1 MRKQFAAI
9 AKLIADRRR
18 SNIWNRIVC
27 ILASFVVFCT
37 TYALILPALT
47 MQVTKASAS
56 ITLMNEFVSIVNV
69 LPDTL
74 ENTDESVEYNMS
86 LAMDKYSEAENTYY
100 EENPD
105 GSFETFVSTSK
116 VYNSAVNKLKGLY
129 GISTYALLPNTGDF
143 PVPEG
148 EYVIMNRWMYASD
161 PYKNQTNYPN
171 SPKDPNSDTNY
182 TLQRDHALKAESPS
196 WLSTKNLLL
205 SRSVDIISGAPS
217 NSYNILQIADNN
229 AGQNVGKWYFEPRVD
244 TNGTVYYYISTILN
258 GERQYIHIEST
269 YKNGAVVTSGAS
281 GKLYLSAAINDNWAK
296 LYITRAT
303 KNFDKHSQKFSANG
317 SSYPVN
323 QLGNQVVYRI
333 ANKDNYAI
341 NKANNETF
349 QTYVNA
355 QSSPNDW
362 CHLAQ
367 YNGPV
372 VEDGE
377 YAIVNR
383 FIPFTK
389 TDLRYDLALNATA
402 SSWGTTNPIHC
413 LRHDVVSIPGYI
425 DKGRGIAGIP
435 AAALTDNNTWK
446 FESVRDS
453 NGLLKYYLISTVA
466 NGEKQYLK
474 ISSTINADSRFNL
487 YLTTDSSDPDAH
499 IEINK
504 KIIKVTSTD
513 NPKIANGTELVQY
526 IFRNTAGY
534 VLEKN
539 FSDYFQSSA
548 TIKENYS
555 YMTLCKPI
563 NTMDEGTYSILNTNF
578 KTQVGNKPADGWF
591 SLTSHAPSWR
601 VTQKDLFSLYGAKLD
616 ICDTTNTADSTYDAS
631 AQETGIYKTRGYS
644 TPFDNYTNSFW
655 KFEPQDENG
664 DGATDY
670 YYITAVER
678 GKKIKETSDDKVV
691 YLSIKNKSVL
701 NLESGKN
708 AAEGRGIQVL
718 ETPDDSCKI
727 LISTN
732 KKKNLA
738 GKEITQ
744 FTFSNLNGY
753 SLYKNF
759 NEEYTNY
766 STLTDDRSYQS
777 LAKVIHYLP
786 NGYYSIVNRNI
797 TENFGVNNDG
807 IGKND
812 FAMLTSSP
820 SWATGAFSR
829 VKVDVETDSY
839 EPDFGFHRLTDSDS
853 STMWFFAPVYDD
865 NNGGVILGHRI
876 AADVDGGVKYLAI
889 NTTTDSTDGGA
900 RGLQLVDTPNE
911 YTTLTVSVEYGPNHE
926 IQWSIANK
934 DGVTLQ
940 KANNE
945 VFLNFYGC
953 FGDGEK
959 HSEYEAQCM
968 TLCKAVTKMEPITN
982 DTVLDATV
990 KVFNYNETFNHVGPG
1005 ALATSPSAYNQG
1017 SFYAWHGVDGFINPK
1032 YVAVDGSGHL
1042 GGTGHPHMYHKL
1054 VDGMPFINHLFHPF
1068 DAHYKVFDPLSDFG
1082 YSVKRGVKETDS
1094 NGVPYNY
1101 KNGSLSPFFGE
1112 EAVTNRFMKGKMDDG
1127 GGLFQKDDA
1136 GFYYYDSAKN
1146 AAWFDAEKGRFV
1158 LYDGFVAPS
1167 YKSLEPYY
1175 SYPTNNYYNFFPFN
1189 SVGNYGDVEAPAVAV
1204 QNGGAEPYYT
1214 LVDDTDLWFGMSVEF
1229 DFYMTEDGRVADENG
1244 VMHDMEFDFVGDDDV
1259 FVYVDDY
1266 LVIDIGGS
1274 HGAIHGSINFATG
1287 EVIDNPRVSD
1297 DEVEAALKY
1306 TNFVDIYNQGR
1317 PTWDADFDSTLTGST
1332 ERTRTL
1338 ASILK
1343 DSGIELDGDTLAPYT
1358 KHTLKF
1364 FYMERGGHISYCRLR
1379 FNMPT
1384 IPDSD
1389 LTVEKVI
1396 PDDGSVNDSLIGTA
1410 EHTYRVVTTDA
1421 NGKPTDD
1428 LYVMPNTQYEL
1439 RDKQYNV
1446 VTGPFYTDKNGL
1458 FRLKAEYSASFHE
1471 LLDNY
1476 ADTHGSHV
1484 PVYGYAVQELIPAE
1498 IIEYY
1503 KVSFA
1508 NGGDFSVLDRGD
1520 RITIDGVE
1528 YYIFNSNEFHP
1539 SETPYVEFK
1548 NEPSDTAS
1556 LKITKLNAVSSLLS
1570 KDTIFD
1576 INVQLSNAGIPV
1588 GTPYKLYDLDEDGN
1602 VIATTDKTVET
1613 AGIIPLKINQS
1624 AEIEGI
1630 LATTTFA
1637 VWEKTHSNN
1646 PYYQTEYSGTFTDS
1660 TTTVN
1665 ISPDSNGKM
1674 SGRFL
1679 AGDRAEITVTN
1690 ASYDFPATFDIR
1702 KICLANEN
1710 NNQKQFSFNAVRGE
1724 FDASTGEFT
1733 PYDGIIS
1740 GATVTVTGNTANTT
1754 QMTVGCL
1761 QSNGGTQYF
1770 KITEARSSDFD
1781 GYIYDETFYIIAVTC
1796 DENGAR
1802 VTAAYKNGSTSDA
1815 INESGGTFTLD
1826 FENRRAT
1833 KLSISKLVTGISN
1846 STQSFDFTAEITLNG
1861 NAYKIN
1867 SGTDYTVGTD
1877 GTVSFALTSGEEVS
1891 LLYIPVGATV
1901 VITELDNDGYA
1912 TTFTAGNTE
1921 CDGDSISLSLDS
1933 PDNVNVICT
1942 NQTTYRLP
1950 DSGGIGTNM
1959 FTTLAIMLI
1968 LVSGLLLT
1976 VQMFR
1981 RRRNSF

>member
-9 AKLIADRRR
+9 AKLIADKRR
-18 SNIWNRIVC
+18 SNIWNRVVC
-27 ILASFVVFCT
+27 VLASFVVFCT

-69 LPDTL
+69 LPDSL

-86 LAMDKYSEAENTYY
+86 LALDKYSEAENTYL

-105 GSFETFVSTSK
+105 GSFETFVATSK
-116 VYNSAVNKLKGLY
+116 VYSSAVNKLKSLY
-129 GISTYALLPNTGDF
+129 GISTYALLPNPDNY

-148 EYVIMNRWMYASD
+148 EYIIMNRWMYASD
-161 PYKNQTNYPN
+161 PHKNQTNYPDAL
-171 SPKDPNSDTNY
+171 KDPNTATNY
-182 TLQRDHALKAESPS
+182 TLQRDHALRSEQPA
-196 WLSTKNLLL
+196 WDGYTKNTLIL
-205 SRSVDIISGAPS
+205 SRSVDVIAGADT
-217 NSYNILQIADNN
+217 NSYNVLQIADNN
-229 AGQNVGKWYFEPRVD
+229 AGNDVGKWYFEPRVD
-244 TNGTVYYYISTILN
+244 SDGSIYYYISTILS

-269 YKNGAVVTSGAS
+269 YKDGAVVTSGTA
-281 GKLYLSAAINDNWAK
+281 GKLYLSPTINDNWAK

-303 KNFDKHSQKFSANG
+303 KNFDNHNQYFSADG

-323 QLGNQVVYRI
+323 QLGDQIVYRI
-333 ANKDNYAI
+333 ANKDGYAI

-349 QTYVNA
+349 QCYANA

-367 YNGPV
+367 YNGPII
-372 VEDGE
+372 EDGE

-383 FIPFTK
+383 LIPFTK

-402 SSWGTTNPIHC
+402 SYWGTTDPIHC
-413 LRHDVVSIPGYI
+413 LRHNVVSISGYI

-435 AAALTDNNTWK
+435 ADALTDNNTWK

-453 NGLLKYYLISTVA
+453 NGTLKYYLISTEA

-487 YLTTDSSDPDAH
+487 YLTTDSNDPDTH

-513 NPKIANGTELVQY
+513 NPKIADGTELVQY

-534 VLEKN
+534 TLEKN
-539 FSDYFQSSA
+539 FSDYFQSNA
-548 TIKENYS
+548 AIRENYA

-563 NTMDEGTYSILNTNF
+563 NTMDEGTYAILNTNF
-578 KTQVGNKPADGWF
+578 KTSVGGVPSDKWF
-591 SLTSHAPSWR
+591 ALSSYAPSWR
-601 VTQKDLFSLYGAKLD
+601 VTQNDLFSLYGASLD
-616 ICDTTNTADSTYDAS
+616 ICDTTDTADSTYDAL

-644 TPFDNYTNSFW
+644 SPFDNYTNSFW

-664 DGATDY
+664 DGACDY
-670 YYITAVER
+670 YYITSVNR
-678 GKKIKETSDDKVV
+678 GDNIDETSDDKVV
-691 YLSIKNKSVL
+691 YLSIRNKSVL
-701 NLESGKN
+701 NLESRKN

-727 LISTN
+727 LISTS
-732 KKKNLA
+732 KKKNLS

-777 LAKVIHYLP
+777 LAKVIHFLP

-797 TENFGVNNDG
+797 TESFGTNNDG
-807 IGKND
+807 IGKKD
-812 FAMLTSSP
+812 FAMLGTSP
-820 SWATGAFSR
+820 SWATGALSR
-829 VKVDVETDSY
+829 VKVDVEADSY
-839 EPDFGFHRLTDSDS
+839 EPDFGFHRLVNNTA
-853 STMWFFAPVYDD
+853 STMWFFGPVHGDD
-865 NNGGVILGHRI
+865 GAVLGHRI
-876 AADVDGGVKYLAI
+876 SADIDGGMKYLAI
-889 NTTTDSTDGGA
+889 NTTADSTDGGA

-911 YTTLTVSVEYGPNHE
+911 YTTLCVSAEYGPNHE
-926 IQWSIANK
+926 IQWRITNK
-934 DGVTLQ
+934 DGVSLQ

-945 VFLNFYGC
+945 VFLNYYGF
-953 FGDGEK
+953 FGSGEK
-959 HSEYEAQCM
+959 HSEYAAECM
-968 TLCKAVTKMEPITN
+968 TLCKSVSKMEPITN
-982 DTVLDATV
+982 DTKLDATV

-1005 ALATSPSAYNQG
+1005 VLSTSPFTYNQG
-1017 SFYAWHGVDGFINPK
+1017 SFYAWHGIDGYIHPK
-1032 YVAVDGSGHL
+1032 YVAFDGGGHPA
-1042 GGTGHPHMYHKL
+1042 GTGHPHMYSKL
-1054 VDGMPFINHLFHPF
+1054 VDGMPFVSHLFHPY
-1068 DAHYKVFDPLSDFG
+1068 DANYKVFDPLGEFG
-1082 YSVKRGVKETDS
+1082 YSVKRGVIEVDS

-1112 EAVTNRFMKGKMDDG
+1112 EAVTNRFLKGLMNDG

-1136 GFYYYDSAKN
+1136 GFYYYDSSQN
-1146 AAWFDAEKGRFV
+1146 AAWFDATNGRFV
-1158 LYDGFVAPS
+1158 LYDGVVAPS
-1167 YKSLEPYY
+1167 YKSLEPYHT
-1175 SYPTNNYYNFFPFN
+1175 YPNNNYYNFFPFN
-1189 SVGNYGDVEAPAVAV
+1189 SVGNYGDVETAAVAT
-1204 QNGGAEPYYT
+1204 QNGNVESYYT
-1214 LVDDTDLWFGMSVEF
+1214 LVDDTDLWFGMTVEF
-1229 DFYMTEDGRVADENG
+1229 DFYMTEDGRVADEHG

-1259 FVYVDDY
+1259 FVFLDDY

-1274 HGAIHGSINFATG
+1274 HGALHGYIDFATG
-1287 EVIDNPRVSD
+1287 EVIDTPRIT
-1297 DEVEAALKY
+1297 DEEADKALKY
-1306 TNFVDIYNQGR
+1306 TNFIDAYNQGR
-1317 PTWDADFDSTLTGST
+1317 PTWDTDFSSTLTGST
-1332 ERTRTL
+1332 ERKRTL

-1396 PDDGSVNDSLIGTA
+1396 PDDGTVNDSLIGTA

-1421 NGKPTDD
+1421 NGNPTNDP
-1428 LYVMPNTQYEL
+1428 YVMPNSQYEL
-1439 RDKQYNV
+1439 RDKEYNV

-1458 FRLKAEYSASFHE
+1458 FKLKAEYSASFHE
-1471 LLDNY
+1471 LLDKY

-1503 KVSFA
+1503 KVSVA
-1508 NGGDFSVLDRGD
+1508 NGGDFSEINRGEK
-1520 RITIDGVE
+1520 ITIDGVE
-1528 YYIFNSNEFHP
+1528 YYIFNTDEFHP
-1539 SETPYVEFK
+1539 SETPYIEFK

-1556 LKITKLNAVSSLLS
+1556 LMITKLNAESSLLS
-1570 KDTIFD
+1570 KDTVFD

-1588 GTPYKLYDLDEDGN
+1588 GTPYKLYDLDDAGN
-1602 VIATTDKTVET
+1602 VTATTDKTVET
-1613 AGIIPLKINQS
+1613 TGIIPLKINQS
-1624 AEIEGI
+1624 AEIDGI

-1637 VWEKTHSNN
+1637 VWEKPHSNN
-1646 PYYQTEYSGTFTDS
+1646 PYYQTQYSGTFTDK
-1660 TTTVN
+1660 TATVN
-1665 ISPDSNGKM
+1665 IAPDSNGKM

-1702 KICLANEN
+1702 KICLANEA

-1724 FDASTGEFT
+1724 FDTATGEFT
-1733 PYDGIIS
+1733 PYNGIVS
-1740 GATVTVTGNTANTT
+1740 GATVTVTGDTAYTAM
-1754 QMTVGCL
+1754 MTVGCL
-1761 QSNGGTQYF
+1761 QSNGETQYF

-1781 GYIYDETFYIIAVTC
+1781 GYIYDDTFYIIAVTC
-1796 DENGAR
+1796 DENGAT
-1802 VTAAYKNGSTSDA
+1802 VTAVYKNGSTNDA
-1815 INESGGTFTLD
+1815 LTASGGKFTLD

-1846 STQSFDFTAEITLNG
+1846 STQAFNFNAAITLNG
-1861 NAYKIN
+1861 NPYIIN
-1867 SGTDYTVGTD
+1867 SGTDYTVETD
-1877 GTVSFALTSGEEVS
+1877 GTVSFALKSGEEVS
-1891 LLYIPVGATV
+1891 LPYIPVGATV
-1901 VITELDNDGYA
+1901 VITELNNDGYA

-1921 CDGDSISLSLDS
+1921 SDGDSITLSLDS
-1933 PDNVNVICT
+1933 SDYVNVTCT

-1950 DSGGIGTNM
+1950 DSGGIGTNI
-1959 FTTLAIMLI
+1959 FTMLAIMLI
-1968 LVSGLLLT
+1968 VVSGLLLT